1 MNIKRK
7 FYDLICHELI
17 AFLSFTFNYI
27 LLLLLKV

>member
-17 AFLSFTFNYI
+17 AFLSFTFNYMD
-27 LLLLLKV
+27 LKIYCF